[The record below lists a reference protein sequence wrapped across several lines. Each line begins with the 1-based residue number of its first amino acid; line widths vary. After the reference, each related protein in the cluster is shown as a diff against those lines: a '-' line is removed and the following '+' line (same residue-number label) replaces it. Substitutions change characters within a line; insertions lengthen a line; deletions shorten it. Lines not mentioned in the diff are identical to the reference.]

1 MALTI
6 HDRMKR
12 VRQTGTWPELEI
24 RRALHRAGLRYRVCA
39 KDLPG
44 KPDIANKSRRWAVFV
59 HGCFWHFHRG
69 CELATVPKTNTSF
82 WLAKLRD
89 NRRRDARKEALLR
102 ALGFRVFVVW
112 QCEVRS
118 SSSVVRL
125 VQKLAH
131 MQTVLA

>member
-1 MALTI
+1 M
-6 HDRMKR
+6 
-12 VRQTGTWPELEI
+12 
-24 RRALHRAGLRYRVCA
+24 
-39 KDLPG
+39 
-44 KPDIANKSRRWAVFV
+44 FV